1 MIIDGKNITAIASDL
16 DGTLLG
22 HSTTALPEGV
32 TETVHELVKRGVHF
46 IAASGRQY
54 ENMAKL
60 FAPVKDEI
68 YFVCENGSIV
78 IYRDKVIFEDCIE
91 ENTALALIADI
102 PQYLGDIDT
111 IVSCDGSVYGLTSQ
125 ADFVNM
131 WNEQRSQC
139 FRMVD
144 DFSLITGKK
153 NKISVRF
160 RSGNV
165 AEGDALRQKYS
176 DRLMIVD
183 AGDGWLDFTSK
194 TASKGSGLVYLKENV
209 FGGDTAYASLG
220 DSENDISMFTV
231 SAVSYAMERGNA
243 AVKAAADHVIADA
256 GELLKELL

>member
-22 HSTTALPEGV
+22 KSTTELPAGV
-32 TETVHELVKRGVHF
+32 TETVHELVSRGVHF
-46 IAASGRQY
+46 VASSGRQY
-54 ENMAKL
+54 ENMAQI
-60 FAPVKDEI
+60 FAPIKDEV

-91 ENTALALIADI
+91 EDTALELIADI
-102 PQYLGDIDT
+102 PAILGDIDT
-111 IVSCDGSVYGLTSQ
+111 IVSCDGSVYGLTAQ

-131 WNEQRSQC
+131 WNRQRRQC

-144 DFSLITGKK
+144 DFSVITGKK
-153 NKISVRF
+153 NKVSVRF
-160 RSGNV
+160 RSGDV
-165 AEGDALRQKYS
+165 SEGEAIRQKYS

-194 TASKGSGLVYLKENV
+194 TASKGNGLLFLKEKV
-209 FGGDTAYASLG
+209 FGENTEFASLG
-220 DSENDISMFTV
+220 DSENDISMFEV

-243 AVKAAADHVIADA
+243 AVKAAADHVISDA
-256 GELLKELL
+256 GDFLKSLL